1 MADTLAT
8 TITCSSA
15 WNFQDALDRSTVIDA
30 DALSYSLTMADG
42 TSASQADKVWHDRR
56 TLATVTNDD
65 LDLNALTNSIFG
77 STVTINLVKIRSIQI
92 KNINTAAG
100 DILHID
106 TSVANGCVALTGGA
120 SGKIPIGANGCL
132 TLTSPIDSLA
142 CTSGV
147 SDILR
152 IYNTSANSIVYDI
165 TITGTSA

>member
-8 TITCSSA
+8 TITCGTA
-15 WNFQDALDRSTVIDA
+15 WSFQDALDRSTVIDA
-30 DALSYSLTMADG
+30 DALSYSLTLADG

-56 TLATVTNDD
+56 TVTAGSNDD

-77 STVTINLVKIRSIQI
+77 STVTINLVKVRTLQI
-92 KNINTAAG
+92 KNINTTAG
-100 DILHID
+100 DILKID

-142 CTSGV
+142 SANGST
-147 SDILR
+147 DILR
-152 IYNTSANSIVYDI
+152 ITNTSGNSIVYEI
-165 TITGTSA
+165 VITGTSA